1 MKRGN
6 PYFDEGSAGCMNN
19 EQVLEQLLG
28 RIVGPNEEVAAEAS
42 AHVDA
47 LTKPPGSLG
56 KLEQLVIRLAGITG
70 KARPRLN
77 RRAVI
82 VMAADHGV
90 VAEGISAFPAE
101 VTPQMVL
108 NFLAGGAAV
117 NVLARHAGADVIC
130 VDIGVNADL
139 EHPDLLSRKVRKG
152 TANMAKGAAMTR
164 DEAIQAILAGVDVVS
179 AEVAKGTQ
187 LFVTGEMGI
196 GNTTASAAVMCALTG
211 IAPASAVGRGTGI
224 DDAGLQ
230 RKAAVVSQALSV
242 NSPNREDALDVLC
255 KVGGLEI
262 AGLTGVILAAAAN
275 GCPVVVDGFISTAA
289 ALIARQLA
297 PVSTAYMIASHT
309 SHESGHAT
317 LLRELDL
324 KPMLDLD
331 MRLGEGTGGVLS
343 LHLIDAACLLLNEMA
358 TFASAGVSNGT
369 NKASDA
375 EVDASEGDVADSDV
389 TGASTVQGEVSL

>member
-1 MKRGN
+1 MNEAGET
-6 PYFDEGSAGCMNN
+6 PYFDKGSAGCMNN
-19 EQVLEQLLG
+19 EQVLEQLIG
-28 RIVGPNEEVAAEAS
+28 RIVGPYEAVAAKAS

-70 KARPRLN
+70 EARPCFD

-90 VAEGISAFPAE
+90 VEEGISAFPAE

-117 NVLARHAGADVIC
+117 NVLARHAGAHVIC

-139 EHPDLLSRKVRKG
+139 DHPDLVSRKVRKG

-164 DEAIQAILAGVDVVS
+164 GEAIQAILAGAEVVS
-179 AEVAKGTQ
+179 TEVAKGTQ

-211 IAPASAVGRGTGI
+211 TAPASAVGRGTGV

-242 NSPNREDALDVLC
+242 NAPNADDALDVLC

-289 ALIARQLA
+289 ALIASHLA
-297 PVSTAYMIASHT
+297 PLSTEYMIASHT
-309 SHESGHAT
+309 SHESGHAA
-317 LLRELDL
+317 LLRELGL

-343 LHLIDAACLLLNEMA
+343 LHLIDASCRILNEMA
-358 TFASAGVSNGT
+358 TFASAGVSDGT
-369 NKASDA
+369 TESQPTESIPAS
-375 EVDASEGDVADSDV
+375 ADS
-389 TGASTVQGEVSL
+389 SVQGEVSS

>member
-1 MKRGN
+1 
-6 PYFDEGSAGCMNN
+6 MNN
-19 EQVLEQLLG
+19 EQVLEQLMG
-28 RIVGPNEEVAAEAS
+28 RIVGPHEAVAAEAS

-70 KARPRLN
+70 EARPCFD

-90 VAEGISAFPAE
+90 VEEGISAFPAE

-117 NVLARHAGADVIC
+117 NVLARHAGAHVIC

-139 EHPDLLSRKVRKG
+139 DHPDLVSRKVRKG
-152 TANMAKGAAMTR
+152 TANMAKGTAMTR
-164 DEAIQAILAGVDVVS
+164 GEAIEAILAGAEVVS
-179 AEVAKGTQ
+179 TEVAKGTQ

-211 IAPASAVGRGTGI
+211 TAPASAVGRGTGV

-242 NSPNREDALDVLC
+242 NAPNADDALDVLC

-289 ALIARQLA
+289 ALIASHLA
-297 PVSTAYMIASHT
+297 PLSAEYMIASHT
-309 SHESGHAT
+309 SHESGHAA
-317 LLRELDL
+317 LLRELGL

-343 LHLIDAACLLLNEMA
+343 LHLIDASCRILNEMA
-358 TFASAGVSNGT
+358 TFASAGVSGGT
-369 NKASDA
+369 NETNETNETQPTESSSD
-375 EVDASEGDVADSDV
+375 SADS
-389 TGASTVQGEVSL
+389 SVQGELSS

>member
-1 MKRGN
+1 MNESGET
-6 PYFDEGSAGCMNN
+6 PYFDKGSAGCMNN
-19 EQVLEQLLG
+19 EQVLEQLMG
-28 RIVGPNEEVAAEAS
+28 RIVGPHEAVAAEAS

-70 KARPRLN
+70 EVRPCFD

-90 VAEGISAFPAE
+90 VEEGISAFPAE

-117 NVLARHAGADVIC
+117 NVLARHAGAHVIC

-139 EHPDLLSRKVRKG
+139 DHPDLVSRKVRKG

-164 DEAIQAILAGVDVVS
+164 SEAIQAILAG
-179 AEVAKGTQ
+179 AEVVYTEVEKGTQ

-211 IAPASAVGRGTGI
+211 TAPASAVGRGTGV

-242 NSPNREDALDVLC
+242 NAPDADDALDVLC

-289 ALIARQLA
+289 ALIASQLA
-297 PVSTAYMIASHT
+297 PLSKEYMIASHT
-309 SHESGHAT
+309 SHESGHAA
-317 LLRELDL
+317 LLRELEL

-343 LHLIDAACLLLNEMA
+343 LHLIDASCLILNEMA
-358 TFASAGVSNGT
+358 TFASAGVSGGT
-369 NKASDA
+369 TETLPTENPS
-375 EVDASEGDVADSDV
+375 ESVDSS
-389 TGASTVQGEVSL
+389 VQGEVSP